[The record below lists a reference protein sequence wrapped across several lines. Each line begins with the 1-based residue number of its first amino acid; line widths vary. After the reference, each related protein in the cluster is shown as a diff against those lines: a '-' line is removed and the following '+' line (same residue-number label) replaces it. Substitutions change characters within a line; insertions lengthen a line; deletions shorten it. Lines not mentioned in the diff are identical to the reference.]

1 MFQLVDLHGGGGL
14 HHGAALLALGGGGH
28 GFPLGQPELVE
39 LGPVGEPSVQI
50 IEADV
55 PPPKTIRV
63 TKTVAVGVPV
73 PYPVRND
80 VPVPRCLCLLGSY
93 GPSGGGIAASASGLS
108 AVNGGSYG
116 GGYSAGGGD
125 YSGGIG
131 GGGGLD
137 AAAALAAAGIGH
149 NAGVGLAEAHPHD
162 LGAAASGGNS
172 EEISRSAT
180 AIVGEETIQRA
191 IDAAEAIEQGNKVP
205 DH

>member
-1 MFQLVDLHGGGGL
+1 MVTECRLVMFQLVDLHGGGGL

-73 PYPVRND
+73 PYPVR
-80 VPVPRCLCLLGSY
+80 SY

-116 GGYSAGGGD
+116 SSGGGYSAGGGD
-125 YSGGIG
+125 YGGGIG